1 MNALTVAAIY
11 FGSFIAIGAGACW
24 AVRRWVSRHDLDL
37 SGVQADLGPR
47 RGTREMFLLGVWR
60 KEGPDT

>member
-1 MNALTVAAIY
+1 MSALTAAGIY
-11 FGSFIAIGAGACW
+11 FGSFIAVGAAAYW
-24 AVRRWVSRHDLDL
+24 AVRRWVSRRDLDL